1 MDKKWII
8 CIIITIIVGV
18 IGGIVLSIFLN
29 NNDDELQGTDLIG
42 HTELADENNTELNN
56 NFNTIETSNTEDKI
70 SPNAILIKKEY
81 FKACD
86 HLIREV
92 EDIPEELINGTQED
106 VEKMYSDWE
115 IEDYNNNEI
124 TLYKEENGNCG
135 EHYFVQDHYGVIGIY
150 TVNEN
155 DEKTLKEDTEISTKY
170 LPEADLEKLQE
181 GIEIVG
187 KTKLVEFLEDYE

>member
-18 IGGIVLSIFLN
+18 IGGIMLSIFLN

-42 HTELADENNTELNN
+42 YTELADENNTELNN
-56 NFNTIETSNTEDKI
+56 TFNTIETSNTEDKI
-70 SPNAILIKKEY
+70 SPNAVLIKKEY

-86 HLIREV
+86 HLTREV
-92 EDIPEELINGTQED
+92 EDIPEELINGTQAD
-106 VEKMYSDWE
+106 VEKMYSDWK
-115 IEDYNNNEI
+115 IEDFNNNEI

-187 KTKLVEFLEDYE
+187 KTKLVEFLEDFE

>member
-106 VEKMYSDWE
+106 VKKMYSDWE

-124 TLYKEENGNCG
+124 TLYKEENANCG

>member
-18 IGGIVLSIFLN
+18 IGGIMLSIFLN

-42 HTELADENNTELNN
+42 YTELADENNTELNN
-56 NFNTIETSNTEDKI
+56 TFNTIETSNTEDKI
-70 SPNAILIKKEY
+70 SPNAVLIKKEY

-86 HLIREV
+86 HLTREV
-92 EDIPEELINGTQED
+92 EDIPEELINGTQAD
-106 VEKMYSDWE
+106 VEKMYSDWK
-115 IEDYNNNEI
+115 IEDFNNNEI

>member
-106 VEKMYSDWE
+106 VKKMYSDWE

>member
-81 FKACD
+81 FKDCD

-106 VEKMYSDWE
+106 IEKMYSDWE

>member
-18 IGGIVLSIFLN
+18 IGGIMLSIFLN

-42 HTELADENNTELNN
+42 YTELADENNTELNN
-56 NFNTIETSNTEDKI
+56 TFNTIETSNTEDKI
-70 SPNAILIKKEY
+70 SPNAVLIKKEY

-187 KTKLVEFLEDYE
+187 KTKLVEFLEDFE

>member
-70 SPNAILIKKEY
+70 SPNAVLIKKEY

-86 HLIREV
+86 HLTREV
-92 EDIPEELINGTQED
+92 EDIPEELINGTQAD
-106 VEKMYSDWE
+106 VEKMYSDWK
-115 IEDYNNNEI
+115 IEDFNNNEI

-187 KTKLVEFLEDYE
+187 KTKLVEFLEDFE